1 MYKRNI
7 ERRAMEA
14 LRDSRVLLI
23 NGARQTGKTTLVR
36 NLVAGGYDADYV
48 TLDDIN
54 LLSAARRDPVGFI
67 GQFNKPVIIDEV
79 QRAPELFLPIKM
91 SVDENQRP
99 GSFILTGSANV
110 LTLPKLADSLAGR
123 MEIISL
129 WPLSQGEI
137 EGQEDN
143 FIDLA
148 FSDAPPPTSGP
159 GVDREALMERVLKG
173 GYPMALARDSEKSR
187 KRWFDGYLTTLI
199 ERDVRD
205 LSKVRDLAE
214 FPRLLQ
220 SLAARTSALL
230 NLNDISR
237 TMAVQHETLRRYTAL
252 LEAMWLTVMVP
263 AWSANLGRRLVRSP
277 KITLNDAGLTASL
290 LGVNQKRLSREPFLL
305 GAMLESFVLM
315 ELRKQATWSETDVRL
330 YHFRDH
336 KGAEVDIVLE
346 TPAGEI
352 VGVEIKA
359 AATARSDDFAGLKT
373 LQKLLGPRFHRGF
386 VLHTGSTASLY
397 SPNLYL
403 LPIACLWSHYKLP
416 AL

>member
-1 MYKRNI
+1 MFKRNI
-7 ERRAMEA
+7 ERRALEA
-14 LRDSRVLLI
+14 LRESRVLLI

-36 NLVAGGYDADYV
+36 NLAAGGYDAEYV

-54 LLSAARRDPVGFI
+54 LLSAARRDPVGFV
-67 GQFNKPVIIDEV
+67 GQFRKSVIIDEI

-91 SVDENQRP
+91 AVDTNPRP
-99 GSFILTGSANV
+99 GSFMLTGSANV

-123 MEIISL
+123 MEILSL

-137 EGQEDN
+137 EGVEEN

-148 FSDAPPPTSGP
+148 FGETLTSP
-159 GVDREALMERVLKG
+159 RCAAIDREALIERILKG
-173 GYPMALARDSEKSR
+173 GYPMALARDSEQSR

-205 LSKVRDLAE
+205 LSRVRDLAE

-220 SLAARTSALL
+220 SLATRTSALL

-252 LEAMWLTVMVP
+252 LEAMWLAVMLP
-263 AWSANLGRRLVRSP
+263 AWSANLGRRLVRTP
-277 KITLNDAGLTASL
+277 KITLNDVGLTAGL
-290 LGVNQKRLSREPFLL
+290 LGVNRKRLSREPFLL
-305 GAMLESFVLM
+305 GQMLESFVVM
-315 ELRKQATWSETDVRL
+315 ELRKQSTWSETDVRL

-336 KGAEVDIVLE
+336 KGAEVDLVLE

-352 VGVEIKA
+352 VGVEVKA
-359 AATARSDDFAGLKT
+359 AATARAEDFTGLKT
-373 LQKLLGPRFHRGF
+373 LQKLIGSRFRRGF
-386 VLHTGSTASLY
+386 LLHTGTAASLY
-397 SPNLYL
+397 SEGLYM
-403 LPIACLWSHYKLP
+403 LPISCLWRRHKL
-416 AL
+416 